1 MRMIRKMNNRGEVQ
15 GMPFTLIIYVTVGAL
30 ILAGIVAFILLF
42 PWTGSIEVYDEPAVA
57 GGDLVSPSRI
67 SISEDGNNYTLIVE
81 TSGRTLL
88 KLREFNEANNVI
100 VEWSGA
106 TSGTDIA
113 NNGRVTIDLSEI
125 QWRENENSQA
135 LNIQFSK
142 ADYYTLTITVLVVR

>member
-1 MRMIRKMNNRGEVQ
+1 MLDDKKNRNER
-15 GMPFTLIIYVTVGAL
+15 IYVL
-30 ILAGIVAFILLF
+30 IFIFVFTAFLLSIFYFFIL
-42 PWTGSIEVYDEPAVA
+42 PRSISYIEVYDEPATP
-57 GGDLVSPSRI
+57 GGDLVSPSMI
-67 SISEDGNNYTLIVE
+67 SISEDGDNYTLIVK
-81 TSGRTLL
+81 TSGRTLC
-88 KLREFNEANNVI
+88 KINKYYDANNVI

-142 ADYYTLTITVLVVR
+142 AGYHTLTITVLVVR